1 MPSESQSLLSPGTP
15 VDLDNCAREP
25 IHLPGRVQ
33 ANGAVL
39 VVRRSDLRVVQTSAN
54 IDALLSGGADAALA
68 ASLNDLVGDEAAAR
82 LVAAVDEHAHA
93 AVRVD
98 RVQFVNGGPDV
109 DAHCF
114 APAPGLVGIDLEP
127 AREAPADAGQVVTRV
142 AGWGA
147 RLAGATDP
155 ETIAA
160 IAAEALRKLTGFDR
174 TWAYRFEAD
183 GHGVVVAEQRRDDL
197 DAFLGLHFPESD
209 IPEQARALYLRT
221 GVRVIHDAA
230 STDAD
235 LVPLVNPETGE
246 WLDLSGS
253 GLRAVSPIH
262 VRYLLNMGVR
272 SSMSVPLVVDG
283 ALWGLLSAHHYDD
296 ARHVPLQVRAECE
309 LLGVMTSMQLTAA
322 TELAKSRRSAEV
334 QKAITTVIDAVG
346 AHDGFA
352 DGLIAEQDALLSVAG
367 ATGAVVSIAGE
378 LHLVGRT
385 PAPTEVERLLTLL
398 AEWTEDELFVT
409 DALGEVDPASA
420 SLAEVTS
427 GVLAVPLSRSEGNWI
442 AWLRPENVEEITW
455 ANRDKGLVRRDPKG
469 DLELGHRESFER
481 WAEEVRG
488 RSAPW
493 SAVEIDAVRELR
505 SSLGALLI
513 ARTERLARLN
523 DELTRSNDEL
533 DAFAYAAAH
542 DLREP
547 VRGVEQ
553 LADFLLE
560 DHGESVG
567 PEGRAQLETILR
579 LADRMDG
586 LLSALLDYAELGV
599 TALTRTRVHLP
610 TMVAEVEELLA
621 ASLTPET
628 TVQVEDVSV
637 DADETGL
644 RQLLLNLI
652 WNAVKYTEGPAQV
665 EIGVRRLS
673 EIPTVP
679 VRRAVLADHDPLV
692 VFVRDQG
699 IGIAPE
705 HHETVFDLFRRL
717 HGKDD
722 FGGGNGAGLALCRR
736 IVERHGGAIW
746 VESTPGIGSTFWF
759 TLAPA

>member
-1 MPSESQSLLSPGTP
+1 MPSEPQSLLSPGTP

-33 ANGAVL
+33 AHGAVL
-39 VVRRSDLRVVQTSAN
+39 VVRRSDLAVVQTSAN
-54 IDALLSGGADAALA
+54 IDAIVPGGADAALG
-68 ASLNDLVGDEAAAR
+68 ASLRDLVGEEAAAR
-82 LVAAVDEHAHA
+82 LVAAIDEHADA

-98 RVQFVNGGPDV
+98 RVQLTDGGPEV

-114 APAPGLVGIDLEP
+114 APAPELVGIDLEL

-155 ETIAA
+155 EAIVA

-197 DAFLGLHFPESD
+197 EAFLGLHFPESD
-209 IPEQARALYLRT
+209 IPAQARALYLRT

-230 STDAD
+230 SADAD

-296 ARHVPLQVRAECE
+296 ARHVSLRVRAECE
-309 LLGVMTSMQLTAA
+309 LLGVMTSMQLAAA

-352 DGLIAEQDALLSVAG
+352 EGLVAEQDALLSVAG
-367 ATGAVVSIAGE
+367 AAGAVVSIAGN
-378 LHLVGRT
+378 LHLVGST
-385 PAPTEVERLLTLL
+385 PGPDDVAQLVALL
-398 AEWTEDELFVT
+398 AAQTDDELFVT
-409 DALGEVDPASA
+409 EALGEVDASLA
-420 SLAEVTS
+420 PLAEVTS
-427 GVLAVPLSRSEGNWI
+427 GVLAVPLSRSQGNWI
-442 AWLRPENVEEITW
+442 AWLRPESVEEITW

-481 WAEEVRG
+481 WAEAVRG

-493 SAVEIDAVRELR
+493 STVEIDAVRELR

-560 DHGESVG
+560 DHGDAVG
-567 PEGRAQLETILR
+567 AEGRAQLETILR

-586 LLSALLDYAELGV
+586 LLSALLEYAELGV

-610 TMVAEVEELLA
+610 TMVAEVKELLA

-628 TVQVEDVSV
+628 TVDVEDVSV
-637 DADETGL
+637 DGDETGV

-652 WNAVKYTEGPAQV
+652 WNAVKYSEGPARV
-665 EIGVRRLS
+665 EIGTRRLS
-673 EIPTVP
+673 EVPTVP

-692 VFVRDQG
+692 VFVRDHG

-746 VESTPGIGSTFWF
+746 VDSTPGNGSTFWF